1 MKRPRLKLVVDT
13 NVLIDLHWGDVL
25 NEFFALPYEFFSPD
39 VIISE
44 ELKSPDGEELLNLG
58 LQSYEMDAE
67 GVQEVYNL
75 AEKHRNIAVN
85 DLFAFVAAKKEG
97 FLLLTGDE
105 RLRKLAEG
113 NGVTVH
119 GTLWVL
125 DQMIEIEI
133 LNRKKAIWALCA
145 MLEKGSRLPKEECK
159 KRLRNW
165 KR

>member
-1 MKRPRLKLVVDT
+1 MESSRLKLVVDT
-13 NVLIDLHWGDVL
+13 NVLIDLYWGNVL
-25 NEFFALPYEFFSPD
+25 NEFFTLPYEFFSPD
-39 VIISE
+39 VIINE
-44 ELKSPDGEELLNLG
+44 ELKYPDGEELLNLG
-58 LQSYEMDAE
+58 LQSYEMDAK

-75 AEKHRNIAVN
+75 AEEHRNIAVN

-113 NGVTVH
+113 NGITVH

-125 DQMIEIEI
+125 DRMVEIGI
-133 LNRKKAIWALCA
+133 LSRKKAVCALCA

>member
-1 MKRPRLKLVVDT
+1 MERPRLKLVVDT

-75 AEKHRNIAVN
+75 AERHRNIAVN

-113 NGVTVH
+113 NGITVH

-125 DQMIEIEI
+125 DQMVEIEI
-133 LNRKKAIWALCA
+133 LNREKAIWALCT